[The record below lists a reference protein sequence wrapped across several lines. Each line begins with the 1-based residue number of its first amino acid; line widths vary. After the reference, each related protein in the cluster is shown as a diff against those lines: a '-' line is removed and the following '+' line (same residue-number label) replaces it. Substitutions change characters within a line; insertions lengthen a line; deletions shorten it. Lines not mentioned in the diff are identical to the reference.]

1 MLKLIGFVTVIY
13 FMFYF
18 GLVQLAALYTMVF
31 LSFIAGV

>member
-1 MLKLIGFVTVIY
+1 MLKLIGIVTVVY

-18 GLVQLAALYTMVF
+18 GLVQLAAIWAMVA